1 MGVAQKVTELVKN
14 TIEEMGFELVDA
26 EYVKEGRN
34 QVLRLYVDKEGGINI
49 DECETVSRATEVLID
64 EANIIDNSYI
74 FEVSSPGID
83 RPFKTDRDY
92 EKAIGQQVEIT
103 LFAPMEGTKRIDGVL
118 KEKDGDTVTIET
130 GKNREIK
137 LDRKQISQIRKAVI
151 F

>member
-26 EYVKEGRN
+26 EYVKEGKN

-49 DECETVSRATEVLID
+49 DECETVSRATEGLID

-103 LFAPMEGTKRIDGVL
+103 LFAPVDGTKRIDGVL

-130 GKNREIK
+130 GKNKKIK

>member
-103 LFAPMEGTKRIDGVL
+103 LFAPVEGTKRIDGVL

-130 GKNREIK
+130 GKNRETK